1 MKNSIQLAA
10 SLALLTA
17 CGPVTEAGE
26 TPTASAAATAT
37 EPAPAPAQASI
48 GARKWTVEQVFDEG
62 DDKLE
67 TVTTANGTRV
77 GTWKVKLGEAAESV
91 TYGFIGS
98 GGKHITVT
106 QELLGMTEFELSVEL
121 KDLNAAELLKE
132 LEVMG
137 AKAEDAATLE
147 EGLTATDAVRYTIGI
162 TSDSGTSTGS
172 GILPGA
178 TRDREVWSGSTRT
191 VIGSIVGE
199 LGQPE
204 VLAREHWG
212 SATGSRT
219 APEVIRAAGPVKD
232 NVFEASFEV
241 DGVRRTFA
249 ESQDPQWAL
258 FLVAD

>member
-1 MKNSIQLAA
+1 MKNSFQLAG
-10 SLALLTA
+10 SLVLLSA

-26 TPTASAAATAT
+26 APAANAPAT
-37 EPAPAPAQASI
+37 EPAPETVRSSAD
-48 GARKWTVEQVFDEG
+48 ARRWTVEQVFDEG
-62 DDKLE
+62 DDRLE
-67 TVTTANGTRV
+67 TVATTNGKRV
-77 GTWKVKLGEAAESV
+77 GTWKVKLGEAAESI

-121 KDLNAAELLKE
+121 KDLNAAELIEE

-137 AKAEDAATLE
+137 AKAEDAAALE

-178 TRDREVWSGSTRT
+178 TLDREVWSGSTRT
-191 VIGSIVGE
+191 AIGSIVGE
-199 LGQPE
+199 LGEPE
-204 VLAREHWG
+204 VLAAEHWG
-212 SATGSRT
+212 SATGPRT
-219 APEVIRAAGPVKD
+219 TPEVSRAAGPVKD
-232 NVFEASFEV
+232 NVFEASFRV

-249 ESQDPQWAL
+249 ESQDPQWAF

>member
-26 TPTASAAATAT
+26 TPTASATAT
-37 EPAPAPAQASI
+37 EPAPAPASI

-67 TVTTANGTRV
+67 TVTTANGKRV
-77 GTWKVKLGEAAESV
+77 GTWKVTLGEAAESI

-98 GGKHITVT
+98 GGKHTTVT

-121 KDLNAAELLKE
+121 KDLNAAELIEE

-137 AKAEDAATLE
+137 AKAEDAAALE

-162 TSDSGTSTGS
+162 TSDSGMSTGS

-204 VLAREHWG
+204 VLAAEHWG

-219 APEVIRAAGPVKD
+219 TPEVSRAAGPVKD
-232 NVFEASFEV
+232 NVFEASFEF

-249 ESQDPQWAL
+249 GSQDPQWAL

>member
-10 SLALLTA
+10 SLALITA

-26 TPTASAAATAT
+26 TPSATATATAT

-48 GARKWTVEQVFDEG
+48 GARKWAVEQVFDEG

-67 TVTTANGTRV
+67 TVATANGKRI
-77 GTWKVKLGEAAESV
+77 GTWKVKLGEATESI

-98 GGKHITVT
+98 GGKHITVA

-121 KDLNAAELLKE
+121 KDLNAAELLEE

-137 AKAEDAATLE
+137 AKAEDVAALE

-162 TSDSGTSTGS
+162 TSDSGTSTSS

-199 LGQPE
+199 LGEPE
-204 VLAREHWG
+204 VLAAEYWG

-219 APEVIRAAGPVKD
+219 TPEVSRAAGPVKD
-232 NVFEASFEV
+232 DAFEASFKI
-241 DGVRRTFA
+241 DGARRTFA
-249 ESQDPQWAL
+249 ASQDPQWAL